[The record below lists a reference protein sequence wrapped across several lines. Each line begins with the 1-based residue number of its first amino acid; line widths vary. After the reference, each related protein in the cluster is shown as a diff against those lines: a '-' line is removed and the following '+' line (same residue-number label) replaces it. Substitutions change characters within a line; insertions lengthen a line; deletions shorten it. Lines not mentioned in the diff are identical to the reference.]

1 MKLSTKKQSKNSKRF
16 QQLKTSNQ
24 VRMITRYRGS
34 HHEVHLEDDEEIGI
48 VLGILGFV
56 VGVWWGLVHV
66 IDIWFNK
73 LTWWQEPLTIIPVL
87 VVGIP
92 CMMMIELYGKNPLH
106 WWPVVWGTK
115 VAIPERQPWR
125 AYDSEMEKILN
136 EFGPTKVYVEDYT
149 TLKFRRKKDAVIFSL
164 KNF

>member
-34 HHEVHLEDDEEIGI
+34 HHEVHLDDDEEIGI

-92 CMMMIELYGKNPLH
+92 SMMMIELYGKNPLH

-136 EFGPTKVYVEDYT
+136 EFGPTRVYVEDYT